1 MQQEQLLGLH
11 QDLLAILLDIQQVC
25 DRHNISFY
33 LGEGSLLGAVRHQG
47 FIPWDD
53 DIDILMK
60 RPDYERFLKIAPEEL
75 KDRCLVQH
83 PSTVYPY
90 WSTFIKV
97 RANDPHPRF
106 YQEHIRHL
114 TPYCGPCVDI
124 FPLEYVEKADS
135 VGQRLQFAQIRL
147 YRRMIGYK
155 LGVWHPFNLKTRI
168 IKLMSYAFP
177 FDWLQEH
184 TAREMRRQGD
194 GEKPYIAA
202 FSTFHKYPCV
212 VAPKEYYETEYVM
225 YEGHRMPVP
234 KGYDALLTK
243 IYGDWHRIPDEKER
257 SKAKHHYVS
266 ALPESVN

>member
-202 FSTFHKYPCV
+202 FPHAGAEGLRRTADQNLRRLAPHPRREGAQQGQASLCER
-212 VAPKEYYETEYVM
+212 VARFTTLNR
-225 YEGHRMPVP
+225 HR
-234 KGYDALLTK
+234 
-243 IYGDWHRIPDEKER
+243 RQQ
-257 SKAKHHYVS
+257 
-266 ALPESVN
+266 